1 MAQLGFNA
9 DEFADRSDRPSFA
22 PLPAGEYAVMI
33 SASSIKAT
41 KSGGQMLEL
50 ELVVE
55 SGDLAGRR
63 VWDRLNIANASATA
77 QRIAHEALADYCVVC
92 GRAQV
97 EDSEELHGVPFRVEL
112 TVEEGRGSY
121 GPSNRIKRILYE
133 DGSSPRGGDAPAPR
147 AAQRPAA
154 PKPAA
159 STPPWKRG

>member
-9 DEFADRSDRPSFA
+9 DEFADREDRPSFA

-33 SASSIKAT
+33 SASSIRAT

-55 SGDLAGRR
+55 GGEFDGRR
-63 VWDRLNIANASATA
+63 LWDRLNIVNANSTA
-77 QRIAHEALADYCVVC
+77 QRIAHETLADYCVVC
-92 GRAQV
+92 GRTSVQ
-97 EDSEELHGVPFRVEL
+97 DSEELHGVPFRVGLE
-112 TVEEGRGSY
+112 VEEGKGSY
-121 GPSNRIKRILYE
+121 GPSNRIKRVLYE
-133 DGSSPRGGDAPAPR
+133 DGSSPRGGNAPAPR

-154 PKPAA
+154 PTSSA